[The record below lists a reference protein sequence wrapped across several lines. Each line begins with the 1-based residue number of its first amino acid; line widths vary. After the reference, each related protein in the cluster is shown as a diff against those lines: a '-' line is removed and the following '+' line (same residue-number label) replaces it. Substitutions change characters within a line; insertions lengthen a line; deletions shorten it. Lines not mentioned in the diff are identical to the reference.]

1 MKAVQTNKAPS
12 AIGPYSQ
19 AIVANG
25 VVYTSGQIAL
35 TPEGSDE
42 LLKENVG
49 VQAVAVLQNL
59 KAVLEEAGSSLNDVI
74 KTTIFLADMDSF
86 AAVNTVYEK
95 AFGEHKPARSTV
107 AVKTLPKNALI
118 EIDAV
123 ATVSNYSF

>member
-95 AFGEHKPARSTV
+95 AFGKHKPARSTV